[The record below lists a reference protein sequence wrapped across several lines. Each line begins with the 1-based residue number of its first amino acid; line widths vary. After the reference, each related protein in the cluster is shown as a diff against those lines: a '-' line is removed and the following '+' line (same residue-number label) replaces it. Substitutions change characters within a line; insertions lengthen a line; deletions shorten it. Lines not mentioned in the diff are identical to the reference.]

1 MLALPACSFA
11 IPESF
16 APIVDKVNPA
26 VVYIEVTQERQVQN
40 PISLFDLSPWGRDLR
55 RYREYSEPQTEIV
68 RGSGSGAIIDAKNGY
83 VLTAA
88 HVIQDVDAAVVHLPD
103 GRDFEVIDF
112 LYDSQT
118 DVGLVQ
124 IDFGDEELP
133 SISLGDSDEVK
144 VGDWVLA
151 MGSPLGKALAN
162 SVSAGI
168 VSGKERKSGILGT
181 LGIEDFIQTDAVINR
196 GNSGGPLVNMDGE
209 IIGINSNIISQSGFN
224 AGLGFAVPSNIAKDV
239 VMKLIEDG
247 VVVRGWLGVT
257 VAPIESL
264 AESNKDIEI
273 PEEVVENGGALIVDV
288 LKDGPADKAGIM
300 IDDFIIEINGKRIS
314 TPGEMIRIISSNEP
328 DTKVKCTVLRNGKKK
343 VLTATLGVR
352 PGSGE
357 GGSNGAITRR
367 DRTSSAYKK
376 LGIAVEK
383 IDSNGNR
390 LEGVVVKYVKPG
402 SLAEQFGIEPGD
414 TVIEVDGESFED
426 TASFYDLLDD
436 ANVDKGVLLTVKTK
450 RGKIRKVYIRDF
462 D

>member
-1 MLALPACSFA
+1 MFALPACSFA
-11 IPESF
+11 APDSF

-40 PISLFDLSPWGRDLR
+40 PISLFDLSPWGRGQR
-55 RYREYSEPQTEIV
+55 QYQEPQTEVV
-68 RGSGSGAIIDAKNGY
+68 RGSGSGAIIDAENGY

-88 HVIQDVDAAVVHLPD
+88 HVIEDVDEAIVHLPD
-103 GRDFEVIDF
+103 GRDFKATDF
-112 LYDSQT
+112 LYDTQT

-124 IDFGDEELP
+124 IDFGDEKLP
-133 SISLGDSDEVK
+133 EVPLGDSDAAR

-168 VSGKERKSGILGT
+168 VSGKSRKSGILGK

-239 VMKLIEDG
+239 VQKLIKDG

-257 VAPIESL
+257 VAPLESL
-264 AESNKDIEI
+264 ADQKIEI
-273 PEEVVENGGALIVDV
+273 PDYVKENGGAYVADI
-288 LKDGPADKAGIM
+288 LKDGPADDAGIKTG
-300 IDDFIIEINGKRIS
+300 DFIVGLDGQNVS
-314 TPGEMIRIISSNEP
+314 DSAEMIKIISSMEP
-328 DTKVKCTVLRNGKKK
+328 ETKVKCLIIRDGKKK
-343 VLTATLGVR
+343 NITATLGVR
-352 PGSGE
+352 PGSGQ
-357 GGSNGAITRR
+357 GANGAITKH
-367 DRTSSAYKK
+367 DRTSSAYTK

-383 IDSNGNR
+383 IDENGET

-414 TVIEVDGESFED
+414 TIIEVNGKSFEESKD
-426 TASFYDLLDD
+426 FYNLLDD
-436 ANVDKGVLLTVKTK
+436 ASVDKGVLLTIKTK
-450 RGKIRKVYIRDF
+450 RGKTRKVYIKDF